1 MTKRIDNKATYKV
14 VTKNGVYFVTLTHLK
29 NDING
34 GLRYEA
40 NIIKN
45 VDTSNDGYLTTF
57 CYRFSGHYAGD
68 NGEAQ
73 WIVNYHE
80 NNKK

>member
-14 VTKNGVYFVTLTHLK
+14 TTNKGVYFVTLTHLK

-45 VDTSNDGYLTTF
+45 TATGNDNYMTTF
-57 CYRFSGHYAGD
+57 CYRFTGHYMGD
-68 NGEAQ
+68 AGEAN
-73 WIVNYHE
+73 WVVNYHE
-80 NNKK
+80 NKK